1 MDNIIT
7 NLVSIKENRM
17 TILFHF
23 QSLSNGDMMPVNA
36 SKQLVELTSN
46 SSLFEANDVTLT
58 ALALENIVNNTAVLN
73 EVCGI
78 AVTLFLSM
86 LDHTL
91 YRSIIY

>member
-1 MDNIIT
+1 M
-7 NLVSIKENRM
+7 SIKENRM

-86 LDHTL
+86 LGHAL